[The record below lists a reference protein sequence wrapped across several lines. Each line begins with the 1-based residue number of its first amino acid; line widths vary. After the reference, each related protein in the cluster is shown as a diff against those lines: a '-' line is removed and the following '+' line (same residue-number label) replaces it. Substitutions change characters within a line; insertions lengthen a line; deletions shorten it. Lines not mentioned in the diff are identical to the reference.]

1 MTARGG
7 FGPLFFCSSACCGCD
22 GDGTQ
27 DIAPFG
33 APVGVAVKKWWRGR
47 LPPAAPCGGGALA
60 GAPPAP
66 RYWILRRPRRPT
78 AGRACA
84 PPCRGSAA
92 CSRGGGSDSM
102 GGGAA
107 AARPLWGVPLSPA
120 GAVVPAGCGGGGCC
134 RGGAGGWAVPLRFTQ
149 SPRRRPAP
157 SPRPLAPAGAGWGVP
172 LAAASGDE
180 ITHLPRI
187 FHINVVNDIE
197 RQQTICRIRGRV
209 LTKNHK
215 KLENLGVLSQET
227 CNPHATTG
235 GRLHYERGDPVHD
248 LTRQER
254 WHKRHLRT
262 VSSKLTIQQYQ
273 RFLGICQLCGLT
285 PYAAIRLFC
294 KGVTVEFLD
303 NFMRN
308 SL

>member
-1 MTARGG
+1 MVHTA
-7 FGPLFFCSSACCGCD
+7 FHF
-22 GDGTQ
+22 
-27 DIAPFG
+27 
-33 APVGVAVKKWWRGR
+33 VA
-47 LPPAAPCGGGALA
+47 A
-60 GAPPAP
+60 
-66 RYWILRRPRRPT
+66 I
-78 AGRACA
+78 
-84 PPCRGSAA
+84 
-92 CSRGGGSDSM
+92 
-102 GGGAA
+102 
-107 AARPLWGVPLSPA
+107 
-120 GAVVPAGCGGGGCC
+120 
-134 RGGAGGWAVPLRFTQ
+134 
-149 SPRRRPAP
+149 
-157 SPRPLAPAGAGWGVP
+157 
-172 LAAASGDE
+172 

-209 LTKNHK
+209 LLMNHK
-215 KLENLGVLSQET
+215 KLESSGVLSQET
-227 CNPHATTG
+227 CDPHAPTG
-235 GRLHYERGDPVHD
+235 GRLHYERGDSVHD

-285 PYAAIRLFC
+285 PYAAVRLFC